1 MFDEEYLIT
10 VPLNERQTTYLAGM
24 YYSLDDAI
32 TYQKAA
38 SSIALVVDIGS
49 TSFVNLVKEIEAGNK
64 ITRST
69 LSNLI
74 WEYEKKEE
82 K

>member
-32 TYQKAA
+32 TYQKEM
-38 SSIALVVDIGS
+38 IKKGY
-49 TSFVNLVKEIEAGNK
+49 KEAYIVAYKNGDEINF
-64 ITRST
+64 
-69 LSNLI
+69 
-74 WEYEKKEE
+74 
-82 K
+82 